1 MALFFYYYYLP
12 LTMGDSGANG
22 ALTRRRRA
30 TLAERR
36 TASLL
41 AVDTLSA
48 AAGNTGSRGGQG
60 KQRDRSL
67 ETGRP
72 KNEKQ
77 RGRNDLGDRLR

>member
-1 MALFFYYYYLP
+1 
-12 LTMGDSGANG
+12 MGDSGANG
-22 ALTRRRRA
+22 ALSRRRRA

-41 AVDTLSA
+41 AVDTLYA
-48 AAGNTGSRGGQG
+48 AAGSTGSGGGRG

-67 ETGRP
+67 ETAGP